1 MNIDFSRRTNK
12 ISVEVKSELN
22 EINKKQIEDKIR
34 TELRGIIVNISGEF
48 KPEGLMSYSFRTS
61 RNVEFASQKL
71 LQIIDEN
78 IRILLKYSEYLNYT
92 SETKNNLTDLLSV
105 VFSEYRAQGNTIID
119 DFLTN
124 IEIELN
130 LYSNI
135 PLTILENIVFF
146 YLLIMFYRY
155 LNDKT
160 DKTNCEEILKILEYI
175 TKLFEERKLI
185 KDKTQLLQ
193 DEVIHRIFPEATP
206 ELKAILIDYSYSI
219 YTRIINVKALF
230 LRLCME
236 KISEI
241 CEIKTE
247 ERQSSFFRG
256 VLNRIFSSSGSQP
269 VTPVK
274 GGGKMNIL
282 IINLYSK
289 PDKFKKKGKIFKKI
303 FEKKANIIIKE
314 WRDKKGIIKIIKS
327 KKINGI
333 ILTGSDFRIK
343 EINKGVIPKE
353 VFKSNIPI
361 LGLCYGFQYLVY
373 YYSSIN
379 NIKTFSTNK
388 YKTYDKSFKIEKPFK
403 IRKTKY
409 GFHHH
414 DYINKLPKNWKIG
427 IKDKEIIYM
436 GYNDKHIGIQFH
448 PEIYKQSANLF
459 YSMWLKFI
467 RKYTS

>member
-1 MNIDFSRRTNK
+1 MEIDFSRRT
-12 ISVEVKSELN
+12 SELTT
-22 EINKKQIEDKIR
+22 KQIEDKLK
-34 TELRGIIVNISGEF
+34 TELNKLKTDLRGIIVNISGEY

-61 RNVEFASQKL
+61 RNVEFASKKL
-71 LQIIDEN
+71 LEIIDEN
-78 IRILLKYSEYLNYT
+78 IRILLKYSEYLKVIYT
-92 SETKNNLTDLLSV
+92 SETKNNLTHLLQV
-105 VFSEYRAQGNTIID
+105 LFSEYRAQGNTIID
-119 DFLTN
+119 GFLTN
-124 IEIELN
+124 IQTELEM
-130 LYSNI
+130 YSNI

-155 LNDKT
+155 LNDET
-160 DKTNCEEILKILEYI
+160 DKTNCKEILEILEYI
-175 TKLFEERKLI
+175 TKLFEERNLI
-185 KDKTQLLQ
+185 ESKEQLLQ
-193 DEVIHRIFPEATP
+193 NEVIRSIYPDASN
-206 ELKAILIDYSYSI
+206 ELKQILIDYSYSI

-230 LRLCME
+230 LALCME
-236 KISEI
+236 KISKI
-241 CEIKTE
+241 CDLKAEK
-247 ERQSSFFRG
+247 RQPSFFRWF
-256 VLNRIFSSSGSQP
+256 LNRFYRSSGSRP
-269 VTPVK
+269 VTPVTL

-343 EINKGVIPKE
+343 EINKGIIPEE

-373 YYSSIN
+373 YYSSLN